1 MGNMDPS
8 NLEQSKLPIVH
19 GISIGN
25 VSPIKVSHKS
35 PDKKYFE
42 TNLSDG
48 YNTVCMVSF
57 EPKLRKVI
65 EDAYKDGCKIAASKC
80 SVKRGLGNTFEVFAN
95 HKTEIIAHQRNLKL
109 AMK

>member
-65 EDAYKDGCKIAASKC
+65 EDAYKDGCEIAVSKC
-80 SVKRGLGNTFEVFAN
+80 SAKKRFVKHV
-95 HKTEIIAHQRNLKL
+95 
-109 AMK
+109 

>member
-1 MGNMDPS
+1 M
-8 NLEQSKLPIVH
+8 H
-19 GISIGN
+19 AFIGD

-42 TNLSDG
+42 MNLSDSS
-48 YNTVCMVSF
+48 NTVRMVSF
-57 EPKLRKVI
+57 EPKLKKAV
-65 EDAYKDGCKIAASKC
+65 ENAYKDGCKIAASKC